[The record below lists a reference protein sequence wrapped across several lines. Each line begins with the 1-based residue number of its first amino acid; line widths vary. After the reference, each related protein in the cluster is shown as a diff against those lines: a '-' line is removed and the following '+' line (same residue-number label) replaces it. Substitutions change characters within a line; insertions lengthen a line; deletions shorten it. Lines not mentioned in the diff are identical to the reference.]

1 MLGRLMTLISILEM
15 NGRRGPKAEKPKRF
29 KTYKKISTNMLD
41 PSWVGTKVKYV
52 IYYDMD
58 EEGNK
63 KELRMVGEKYYI
75 RGKRTQCYKKNETI
89 NVFWDAVDE
98 AYCSQCKSIEE
109 FCPKKF
115 NKYCEGGRRKEV
127 QVNYEM

>member
-1 MLGRLMTLISILEM
+1 MEEEDRK
-15 NGRRGPKAEKPKRF
+15 RRSKSGSNLQ
-29 KTYKKISTNMLD
+29 KIGAKMLD
-41 PSWVGTKVKYV
+41 PSWGGKRVEYV
-52 IYYDMD
+52 AYYDMD

-115 NKYCEGGRRKEV
+115 NKDCEGGWRKEV
-127 QVNYEM
+127 EVNYGI